1 MHRLRIV
8 ALAVLL
14 AIALLPGAQAGEAE
28 PLAGRDGIRIED
40 AYARAA
46 GAAARSGA
54 VYLTLA
60 NTGTAEDTLLS
71 VTGDAAAR
79 IEIHSTVVEDGIA
92 RMQPHTDGLP
102 LPPGARVS
110 LAPGGLHIMLLGLTR
125 PLAEGDT
132 VDLTFVF
139 EHAGAIPAAVPV
151 DLARGMPGGQHT
163 H

>member
-1 MHRLRIV
+1 MHRLRIA

-14 AIALLPGAQAGEAE
+14 GIALLPGARAGEAA

-60 NTGTAEDTLLS
+60 NTGTAEDTLLA

-92 RMQPHTDGLP
+92 RMQPHADGLP
-102 LPPGARVS
+102 LPAGARVS

-132 VDLTFVF
+132 VGLTFVF
-139 EHAGAIPAAVPV
+139 ERAGAIPAAVPV